1 MARKKEPKV
10 EVQEAVQEA
19 EHCEEPVQEVKP
31 EQIEQPVVEQPVVEQ
46 PVVEKPV
53 DEPIY
58 LRETLF
64 AMDEI
69 KQFGLNQYFLRAIL
83 EDQYYTLKQAKE
95 LINKALH

>member
-10 EVQEAVQEA
+10 EVQDAVQEA

-31 EQIEQPVVEQPVVEQ
+31 EP
-46 PVVEKPV
+46 
-53 DEPIY
+53 EPIY

-83 EDQYYTLKQAKE
+83 KDQYYTLKQAKE

>member
-1 MARKKEPKV
+1 MARKKEPKA

-19 EHCEEPVQEVKP
+19 EHCEEP
-31 EQIEQPVVEQPVVEQ
+31 IEQPVVEQPVV
-46 PVVEKPV
+46 
-53 DEPIY
+53 EPIY

-83 EDQYYTLKQAKE
+83 KDKYYTLKQAKE

>member
-10 EVQEAVQEA
+10 EVQEAVQEVNP
-19 EHCEEPVQEVKP
+19 CEEPVQEVRP
-31 EQIEQPVVEQPVVEQ
+31 EP
-46 PVVEKPV
+46 
-53 DEPIY
+53 EPIY
-58 LRETLF
+58 LSETLF

-83 EDQYYTLKQAKE
+83 KDKYYTLKQAKE